1 MLIARLKVGH
11 RLTASFLLMGAMLA
25 SVAAIGIHSVRSL
38 DASLQRIVAG
48 EHPRIEQA
56 HAIID
61 QAGAIAVDLRD
72 ALLADKD
79 AESKARLARV
89 EEGRKSLGDLLDALD
104 HGFADDAESRAVQQK
119 LQSEYASYTVE
130 VVKVARAIAAGRK
143 ELARDMVNRGL
154 QERTASYVAS
164 LRALADLEARGMDAA
179 RAEAVATYERG
190 RDTILAIL
198 AAATIATLAL
208 AYFLTRSVTGPLGRA
223 GAMAEAIASG
233 DLTGHVEARGNDEMA
248 ALARSLNAMRD
259 RLAAIVRQIKEASDA
274 VNAAA
279 QEISHG
285 NAELSRRTESHASS
299 LEETAASVEE
309 LAGTVR
315 QNADNALQA
324 TSHASDASDV
334 ARKGGAVVEQVVHT
348 MGSIEEGSRRIA
360 EITGLIDSIAF
371 QTNILALNAAVEAA
385 RAGEQGRGFAVVATE
400 VRALAQRSATAAH
413 EIKSLIADATGK
425 VQEGSR
431 LAGAAGLTM
440 SDMLATVARVA
451 ASMAEI
457 SSASREQSAGID
469 QVNGA
474 IAQMDQMT
482 QQNASMVGQLSAA
495 ASGLEQQAT
504 ALAHAVA
511 QFRLP
516 RGEGRTGGW
525 GIGAAVEP
533 VPAPGASSRAPLSSA
548 RTPLLAERVLS
559 S

>member
-1 MLIARLKVGH
+1 
-11 RLTASFLLMGAMLA
+11 
-25 SVAAIGIHSVRSL
+25 
-38 DASLQRIVAG
+38 
-48 EHPRIEQA
+48 
-56 HAIID
+56 
-61 QAGAIAVDLRD
+61 
-72 ALLADKD
+72 
-79 AESKARLARV
+79 
-89 EEGRKSLGDLLDALD
+89 
-104 HGFADDAESRAVQQK
+104 
-119 LQSEYASYTVE
+119 
-130 VVKVARAIAAGRK
+130 
-143 ELARDMVNRGL
+143 MVNRGL
-154 QERTASYVAS
+154 QERTASYVAA
-164 LRALADLEARGMDAA
+164 LRALAELEARGMDAA
-179 RAEAVATYERG
+179 RAEAVATYVRG

-198 AAATIATLAL
+198 AAATIATLVL

-233 DLTGHVEARGNDEMA
+233 DLTGHVDARGHDEMA

-259 RLAAIVRQIKEASDA
+259 RLAAIVRQIKDASDA

-285 NAELSRRTESHASS
+285 NSELSRRTESHASS

-309 LAGTVR
+309 LTGTVR
-315 QNADNALQA
+315 QNADHAQQA
-324 TSHASDASDV
+324 TSHAADASGV

-425 VQEGSR
+425 VQDGSR
-431 LAGAAGLTM
+431 LAGEAGRTM

-451 ASMAEI
+451 DSMTQI

-495 ASGLEQQAT
+495 ATGLEQQAA

-516 RGEGRTGGW
+516 QDEDGASGHGRAAGRGIAAAFGAPDSA
-525 GIGAAVEP
+525 GAAR
-533 VPAPGASSRAPLSSA
+533 RAPLASA
-548 RTPLLAERVLS
+548 RVALLAERALS